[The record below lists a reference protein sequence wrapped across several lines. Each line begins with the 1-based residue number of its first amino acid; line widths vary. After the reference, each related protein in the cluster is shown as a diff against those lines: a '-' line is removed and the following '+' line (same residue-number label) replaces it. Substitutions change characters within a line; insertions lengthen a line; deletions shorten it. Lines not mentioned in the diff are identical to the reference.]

1 MIPLSTFPLIET
13 RARAN
18 SAKAIPLG
26 RSMLLGQGNPVVS
39 VDVGVLM
46 FGIAGVEYV
55 SNVGVVLEDTNLVR
69 WELTNPM
76 RLGIVAHPQTQQ
88 PVLAM
93 SDMCFGNTK
102 QGVYKTKDIVIPCS
116 AGAVLWVLEP
126 SQDMQSGYAG
136 HTSRITLASQ
146 LPTGGLPG
154 ITRPMR

>member
-1 MIPLSTFPLIET
+1 MIPLSTFPLVDS
-13 RARAN
+13 RASGKTVKVTAN
-18 SAKAIPLG
+18 LAGITH
-26 RSMLLGQGNPVVS
+26 VS
-39 VDVGVLM
+39 GDPYAAVDVGVLM
-46 FGIAGVEYV
+46 FGIAGVEYI
-55 SNVGVVLEDTNLVR
+55 SKVGVVLEAGNILR

-136 HTSRITLASQ
+136 HTSRIALASQ